1 MLSCWSLDRGQL
13 GAMGRRSNYSIP
25 ACPSSIKGIPQGA
38 RTGCGC
44 QRHTLAWGVRWPKAS
59 VIGKVSAPFDNQGSP
74 QWVSGHS
81 KSAASAKPWSLRAI
95 APHMAMKYGLL
106 GSIAVRIR
114 AISVLQMPPVGLSC
128 MRALTRGSAHN
139 VLPRT
144 FGRVNMPVSTRGC

>member
-1 MLSCWSLDRGQL
+1 MLVSGQGTIGCDGAAEQLLHSRVPQFHKGNTVGRTHRLRMPTSYVSLGSPVAEGFGDR
-13 GAMGRRSNYSIP
+13 
-25 ACPSSIKGIPQGA
+25 QGE
-38 RTGCGC
+38 
-44 QRHTLAWGVRWPKAS
+44 
-59 VIGKVSAPFDNQGSP
+59 FDNQGSP

-95 APHMAMKYGLL
+95 APHTTMKYGLL

-128 MRALTRGSAHN
+128 MRALTRGSALN
-139 VLPRT
+139 VLLRT